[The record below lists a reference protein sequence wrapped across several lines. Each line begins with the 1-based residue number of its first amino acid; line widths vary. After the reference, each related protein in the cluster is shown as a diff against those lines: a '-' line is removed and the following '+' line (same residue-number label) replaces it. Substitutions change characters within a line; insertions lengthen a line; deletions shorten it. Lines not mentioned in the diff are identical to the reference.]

1 MIKSHFLVTSVVST
15 GQTHNF
21 GNLIIIIILFISYIT
36 VQQQDEVCKRN
47 TQKIQS
53 CSDQQFNYMV
63 VKYIT
68 MSLASHCCIVQH
80 VIVLSLILM
89 HSAIILACMASSVLM
104 VFL

>member
-1 MIKSHFLVTSVVST
+1 MF
-15 GQTHNF
+15 HNEQ
-21 GNLIIIIILFISYIT
+21 GNPLIIIILFISYIT

-53 CSDQQFNYMV
+53 CSGQQLNYMV

-68 MSLASHCCIVQH
+68 MSLASHCCIVSH
-80 VIVLSLILM
+80 AIVLSLILM

>member
-1 MIKSHFLVTSVVST
+1 M
-15 GQTHNF
+15 QC
-21 GNLIIIIILFISYIT
+21 IIRNNNNNNIIILFISYIT

-47 TQKIQS
+47 TQNVQS
-53 CSDQQFNYMV
+53 CSGQQFNYMV

-68 MSLASHCCIVQH
+68 MSLASHCCIVPH

-104 VFL
+104 VFFVAFGDELANSDI

>member
-1 MIKSHFLVTSVVST
+1 MINMIKRL
-15 GQTHNF
+15 
-21 GNLIIIIILFISYIT
+21 IIIILFISYIT

-53 CSDQQFNYMV
+53 CSGQQFNYMV
-63 VKYIT
+63 VKYT
-68 MSLASHCCIVQH
+68 TLSLASHCCIVPH

-104 VFL
+104 VFFIAFVDELANSDI

>member
-1 MIKSHFLVTSVVST
+1 MSGLNELKLSFIIII
-15 GQTHNF
+15 
-21 GNLIIIIILFISYIT
+21 IIIIILFISYIT

-53 CSDQQFNYMV
+53 CSGQQFNYMV

-68 MSLASHCCIVQH
+68 MSLASHCCIVPH

-89 HSAIILACMASSVLM
+89 HSAIILACMASSVVM